1 MTKENLMTQAMA
13 AMHHAYA
20 PYSGF
25 QVGAAL
31 LCKDGSVYCGCNI
44 ENASYGATICAER
57 TALYQAIY
65 HGQRGFAAIA
75 VCGGKNGVIADLCP
89 PCGICRQVLREF
101 CDDAFQVYLTD
112 GQGNISTYTLS
123 QLLPHSF
130 STDSM

>member
-1 MTKENLMTQAMA
+1 MTKENLMAQAMA

-65 HGQRGFAAIA
+65 HGQREFVAIA
-75 VCGGKNGVIADLCP
+75 VCGGKNGTIATLCP

>member
-44 ENASYGATICAER
+44 ENASYGATICAEE
-57 TALYQAIY
+57 
-65 HGQRGFAAIA
+65 
-75 VCGGKNGVIADLCP
+75 
-89 PCGICRQVLREF
+89 LR
-101 CDDAFQVYLTD
+101 
-112 GQGNISTYTLS
+112 
-123 QLLPHSF
+123 
-130 STDSM
+130 M